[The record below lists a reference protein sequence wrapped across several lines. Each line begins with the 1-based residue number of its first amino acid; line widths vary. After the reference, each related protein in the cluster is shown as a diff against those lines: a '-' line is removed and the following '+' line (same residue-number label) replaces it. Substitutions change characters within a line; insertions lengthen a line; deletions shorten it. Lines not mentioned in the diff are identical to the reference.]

1 MELRP
6 MMKIPEAWRLL
17 RIAWRPKR
25 IASVAVVS
33 LTVCLLI
40 VGYLLLAQ
48 YVTHG
53 ARPQNLPESLCV
65 SMMVYLGM
73 LWIIILPGQV
83 SFSLSSEFAIGTW
96 LFQQTTP
103 QSVRKLL
110 LGKLI
115 GAAGD
120 VYIATAIGL
129 PFLIGG
135 WAMSGLAIDGV
146 ISSCLFIFVF
156 SMVLCTFTFYY
167 SALSGK
173 KQMGS
178 IGISVVILIVL
189 FIFLGPISS
198 AGGRDAGSFLNLNP
212 FIAVGSPFSKNAA
225 VSFVNFY
232 NREIPTIPLAVIFY
246 GLAAVWFFI
255 AAESQLRRTMTIPMR
270 RTPLFAAFILLEF
283 FIIGFCLNNSFRDSK
298 WYEVRLYVFSFFNLF
313 FLYFAI
319 LNNSLPLSDLKPW
332 LYHLRERKLST
343 QDLFRGDAPAIF
355 TVAVLLLIVA
365 LGAFALPTLHG
376 DTEIKIFQTKFN
388 FGFESL
394 TTIEFIQISL
404 ILVIVLRDA
413 FFFQACQLYFKK
425 GKAVAAVIYII
436 VFCAIPG
443 MVAMKAGE
451 KQFLDLSP
459 ATALASPYVI
469 RHWHDLST
477 LYFSYLSVNGLLLVI
492 FAILTLRLLKNAQQD
507 LPAELVK

>member
-25 IASVAVVS
+25 IASVAAVS

-40 VGYLLLAQ
+40 VGYLLLAR

-53 ARPQNLPESLCV
+53 ARPQNLPESLCAA
-65 SMMVYLGM
+65 MMAYLGM

-129 PFLIGG
+129 PFLIVG
-135 WAMSGLAIDGV
+135 WAMSGLTIGGV
-146 ISSCLFIFVF
+146 ASSCLFIFIF
-156 SMVLCTFTFYY
+156 SMVLCTFTFYF
-167 SALSGK
+167 AAMSGK
-173 KQMGS
+173 RLTGSVGVSIFILIGMLILYAAASDRSRQIAGS
-178 IGISVVILIVL
+178 I
-189 FIFLGPISS
+189 
-198 AGGRDAGSFLNLNP
+198 ANLHP
-212 FIAVGSPFSKNAA
+212 FIAAGSSLSKS
-225 VSFVNFY
+225 VRTSFVYFY
-232 NREIPTIPLAVIFY
+232 GREIPTILMANVLY
-246 GLAAVWFFI
+246 GLAALWFFI
-255 AAESQLRRTMTIPMR
+255 AAESRIRRTMTIPMSR
-270 RTPLFAAFILLEF
+270 APLFVAFILLEF
-283 FIIGFCLNNSFRDSK
+283 FIIGFCLDNYVYMK
-298 WYEVRLYVFSFFNLF
+298 WYEVSLYVFNFINLF
-313 FLYFAI
+313 FLYFVI
-319 LNNSLPLSDLKPW
+319 LNNSLPLSELRPW

-343 QDLFRGDAPAIF
+343 KDLFRGDAPAIF
-355 TVAVLLLIVA
+355 TVLVLLLIVA
-365 LGAFALPTLHG
+365 LGAIVLPALRVDTDEVIYSMTG
-376 DTEIKIFQTKFN
+376 DRDHLSPL
-388 FGFESL
+388 FGSVSAIVL
-394 TTIEFIQISL
+394 IQISL

-425 GKAVAAVIYII
+425 GKAVATVIYFI
-436 VFCAIPG
+436 VFGAIPG
-443 MVAMKAGE
+443 LVAMKAGE

-459 ATALASPYVI
+459 VTALASP
-469 RHWHDLST
+469 
-477 LYFSYLSVNGLLLVI
+477 
-492 FAILTLRLLKNAQQD
+492 
-507 LPAELVK
+507 